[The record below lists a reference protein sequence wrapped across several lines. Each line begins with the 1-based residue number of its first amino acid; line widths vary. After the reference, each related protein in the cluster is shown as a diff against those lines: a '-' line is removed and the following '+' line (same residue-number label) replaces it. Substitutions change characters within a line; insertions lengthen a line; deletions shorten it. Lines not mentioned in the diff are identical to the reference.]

1 MLIIEDYNE
10 KWTPTMK
17 YYAFDWDDNIVYMPT
32 EIILL
37 DDIKDEVGMSTHDFA
52 KYRSEIGKNTFKYR
66 GTNIIGY
73 AENPFR
79 QFRKEG
85 DEQFLS
91 DVMIAKRGPSFND
104 FKEAINNGSIFSIIT
119 ARGHNP
125 NTLKEAVKQYI
136 KNDFFDISEKKLIYN
151 LEKYRD
157 LLPTNNEDDI
167 IDEYLNLCKFY
178 PVTFSSGSA
187 ANPEIEKVKALNEFY
202 IYCENMS
209 DKIKEA
215 FLFKN
220 EIKGESGDLMKFS
233 IGFSDDDVK
242 NIETIKDKLKKDYL
256 TIYSTSKGN
265 KEKINQE

>member
-1 MLIIEDYNE
+1 MLIIEDSNE
-10 KWTPTMK
+10 KWTPNMK

-37 DDIKDEVGMSTHDFA
+37 DNFDDEVGMSTHDFA

-66 GTNIIGY
+66 GTNIVGY
-73 AENPFR
+73 AQKPFR
-79 QFRKEG
+79 QFREEG
-85 DEQFLS
+85 DENFLN
-91 DVMIAKRGPSFND
+91 DIMIAKRGPAFND

-125 NTLKEAVKQYI
+125 NTLKEGVKKYI
-136 KNDFFDISEKKLIYN
+136 KKGVFGIDENKLIYN

-157 LLPTNNEDDI
+157 LIPSDDNEDIVD
-167 IDEYLNLCKFY
+167 DYLNMCKFY

-202 IYCENMS
+202 IYCENMA
-209 DKIKEA
+209 DKVKEA

-220 EIKGESGDLMKFS
+220 DLKGETGGLMKFS
-233 IGFSDDDVK
+233 VGFSDDDPK
-242 NIETIKDKLKKDYL
+242 NIETIKDKVNKSNL
-256 TIYSTSKGN
+256 TIYSTNKGD
-265 KEKINQE
+265 KEKVN